1 VLAGHTGGKP
11 GDLSKQDDMT
21 RNTQFYTYILA
32 SMLLLPACS
41 TLNSEAAAPADGKT
55 GKVVAKPKV
64 TTPTPPRQDLPN
76 VELDANLLF
85 TLISGEIAGYRGELE
100 LATRQYLDVAKRT
113 RDPRVIER
121 AVRVANFA
129 KNYPLGLEAAR
140 LWLEISPT
148 STKAKT
154 NVASLLLR
162 NGKREEA
169 VKVIDGIITS
179 AASLE
184 TGFIIAGKIILA
196 EPNRELAVAVIRQ
209 LVLKHP
215 KVASGHFVLSSLAE
229 QTGKLVLAESSV
241 REAIRL
247 RQGWSDAK
255 NQLARILH
263 LQGHTDKAVAYL
275 ASELEST
282 PDDSKLRL
290 SYARLLVD
298 AKKIKQARTE
308 FERLAADS
316 PENTDILF
324 ALGILAL
331 QSSDYVHAEKYLAS
345 VAGKGRRGM
354 EASYYLGQIA
364 EQLKQPVKAI
374 NWYNKV
380 AHGDF
385 AFDAKVRIARLL
397 TSEGKYALALQRL
410 NSIRARGDTQY
421 VSVVLAKAGVYQKTK
436 RYEDAMVLYN
446 EAIEKLPENNDLLY
460 ARALM
465 AERVDRL
472 DILFKDLKSVLQR
485 DPDNAH
491 ANNALGY
498 TLADRTTRYDEAL
511 TYINKA
517 YELMPDD
524 AAILD
529 SMGWV
534 HFRLGK
540 YEEALKHLTRA
551 YDLNSDAEIAAHLV
565 ELLWVMGEKQRAR
578 KVLNRGL
585 EKSPDDEHIVEVM
598 KRLEL

>member
-1 VLAGHTGGKP
+1 
-11 GDLSKQDDMT
+11 MT
-21 RNTQFYTYILA
+21 RKTRFYTYIVA
-32 SMLLLPACS
+32 GMLLLPACS
-41 TLNSEAAAPADGKT
+41 TLESRTPEPAESAATESAPTPKVAAPAQ
-55 GKVVAKPKV
+55 
-64 TTPTPPRQDLPN
+64 PRQDLPD
-76 VELDANLLF
+76 VKLDANLLF

-100 LATRQYLDVAKRT
+100 LATRQYLDVAKKT

-129 KNYPLGLEAAR
+129 KNYTLGLEAAR
-140 LWLEISPT
+140 LWLEVAPKSA
-148 STKAKT
+148 KAKS

-162 NGKREEA
+162 NGKQAEA
-169 VKVIDGIITS
+169 IQVIDGIIT
-179 AASLE
+179 AAATLE

-196 EPNRELAVAVIRQ
+196 EPNRELAVAVVRQ
-209 LVLKHP
+209 LVLRHP
-215 KVASGHFVLSSLAE
+215 KISSGHFVLSSLAE

-241 REAIRL
+241 REAIKL
-247 RQGWSDAK
+247 RPDWSDAK

-263 LQGHTDKAVAYL
+263 LQGQTNKAVAYL

-282 PDDSKLRL
+282 PNDNKLRL

-298 AKKIKQARTE
+298 AKKIKQARIE
-308 FERLAADS
+308 FERLAAAS
-316 PENTDILF
+316 PDNTDILF

-331 QSSDYVHAEKYLAS
+331 QTSDYVHAEKYLAR
-345 VAGKGRRGM
+345 VAGKGRRGL

-364 EQLKQPVKAI
+364 EQLKKPIKAI

-380 AHGDF
+380 AHGEF

-397 TSEGKYALALQRL
+397 TSEGKYAIALQRL
-410 NSIRARGDTQY
+410 NAIRTRGDAQF
-421 VSVVLAKAGVYQKTK
+421 VSVVLAKADVFQKTK

-472 DILFKDLKSVLQR
+472 DILFKDLKSVLKR

-511 TYINKA
+511 IYINKA

-540 YEEALKHLTRA
+540 YDEALKHLTRA